1 MKKHFSSWGFQYLS
15 FALITALFFGCSE
28 TEEPVAE
35 EVKDSLYFEFTLGGN
50 KFKSEIK
57 ESDLLPESGHERIVD
72 GSYGMNFLM
81 YTFHSDIIWM
91 AFSNNCG
98 TTPGRDCL
106 DFTIQVP
113 DTIKEGNYP
122 SLFTYGISVNGQQFV
137 QKYNGPKVNDLPAE
151 FRTDV
156 VITKYDEV
164 KNIVEGT
171 VKGQFYKFLDPSEEV
186 FYLTGEFRVYLFT
199 R

>member
-1 MKKHFSSWGFQYLS
+1 MKKHFSSWGFQCLG
-15 FALITALFFGCSE
+15 FALIAALTFGCSDQ
-28 TEEPVAE
+28 EEPIPKE
-35 EVKDSLYFEFTLGGN
+35 IKDSLYFEFTLGGN
-50 KFKSEIK
+50 KYKSEII
-57 ESDLLPESGHERIVD
+57 ESDLIPQSGNEKIVE
-72 GSYGMNFLM
+72 GTNGMNFLM
-81 YTFHSDIIWM
+81 YARFSSAIWM
-91 AFSNNCG
+91 NFSNTCG

-106 DFTIQVP
+106 DFMIQVP
-113 DTIKEGNYP
+113 DTINEGSYP
-122 SLFTYGISVNGQQFV
+122 SLFTFGISVNGQQFV

-171 VKGQFYKFLDPSEEV
+171 VKGQFYKFQDPSEEV

-199 R
+199 N